1 LEEVRKMRIGRLAL
15 SALVLTSLSTMSPI
29 WAYADKDKERHEDRA
44 RHTKI
49 KEYEEGRAFCPSRAL
64 VIGGTI
70 VPAGRCYQVAVL
82 RDHRGTF
89 LAFMDPEVRIP
100 HGKIKRLEGEEGRKI
115 KTRIFFLVPI
125 QRTAQIAVIPVN
137 TIQLIRL
144 REEDED
150 EDEDEDA
157 HEHDRRPTHS
167 TLVVALPN
175 LPVPNVT
182 VVIGVTF

>member
-1 LEEVRKMRIGRLAL
+1 MRIGRLAL
-15 SALVLTSLSTMSPI
+15 SALVLTTLLTMSPV
-29 WAYADKDKERHEDRA
+29 WAYADKDKEKHDNE
-44 RHTKI
+44 RHTKV
-49 KEYEEGRAFCPSRAL
+49 KEYEEGRAYCPSRAL

-115 KTRIFFLVPI
+115 KTHIFFLVPI

-144 REEDED
+144 REEDE
-150 EDEDEDA
+150 EDEDE
-157 HEHDRRPTHS
+157 HEYDRHAGHS
-167 TLVVALPN
+167 TLVVAFPN